1 MKRLIPLIALLPFS
15 QMSFA
20 EGPYPVDPASVRK
33 EGVPVGKVTQA
44 KFSGSKI
51 YPGTERDYWVYVP
64 AQYDGS
70 KPACLMVFQ
79 DGGGYVSEKGSS
91 KVPIVFDNLIAA
103 GEMPVTIA
111 VFVNPGVVPATKPDA
126 QPRFNRSYEYDGFSA
141 DYGNFLVDEFLPV
154 ALKDLNVSTNPDHRG
169 VCGASSGA
177 IAAFNA
183 AWFRPDQFRRVYSMI
198 GTFVGLRGGDEIVTL
213 LRKTEPKPLRIFLQD
228 GSEDNNIYCGDWWMA
243 NQAMERAFT
252 FAGYEVNHVWGE
264 GKHSGQHG
272 GAIMADAMRW
282 LWKDFPKPVTTHF
295 DACKGR
301 AKDMLVDGKDW
312 ELVSEGHG
320 FTEGPVAS
328 ADGTVYFSDIPN
340 SKIHVVAPDGKVSV
354 WMENTNKTN
363 GLAFGPDGRLYGCR
377 AGAGEIVS
385 WDVTTKEEKIHAKG
399 IKANDLVVMNDG
411 VIYATEPATKSVWI
425 IRPGEEKV
433 LGSNEFTGVN
443 GIEAVPDQGRFDV
456 TDPGNRFV
464 WSIMRQ
470 PDGSLANAQP
480 YHHLHLPPGN
490 LDNRSRA
497 DGTAMTKDGWL
508 LVATSMGVQVLDQP
522 GRVNLI
528 IPSPVGA
535 RFPSNLCFAGPERKT
550 LFATAGDKVFKRET
564 QLTGINAWDAPA
576 AAPKPG
582 L

>member
-1 MKRLIPLIALLPFS
+1 MKLIALFALLPFATLL
-15 QMSFA
+15 A

-44 KFSGSKI
+44 KFSDSKVF
-51 YPGTERDYWVYVP
+51 PGTERDYWVYVP
-64 AQYDGS
+64 SQYDGS

-79 DGGGYVSEKGSS
+79 DGGGYTGEKGSF
-91 KVPIVFDNLIAA
+91 KVPIVFDNLIAS

-111 VFVNPGVVPATKPDA
+111 VFINPGVVPATKPDA
-126 QPRFNRSYEYDGFSA
+126 QPRFNRSYEYDAFTA
-141 DYGNFLVDEFLPV
+141 DYSSFLIDEMLPV
-154 ALKDLNVSTNPDHRG
+154 ALKDLKVSTDPNDRG
-169 VCGASSGA
+169 ICGSSSGA
-177 IAAFNA
+177 IAAFNV
-183 AWFRPDQFRRVYSMI
+183 AWFRPDSFRRVYSTI
-198 GTFVGLRGGDEIVTL
+198 GTYVGLRGGDEIVTL
-213 LRKTEPKPLRIFLQD
+213 LRKTEPKPLRVFLQD
-228 GSEDNNIYCGDWWMA
+228 GSDDNNIYCGDWWMA

-272 GAIMADAMRW
+272 GAILPDAMRW
-282 LWKDFPKPVTTHF
+282 LWKEYPKPVTTHF

-301 AKDMLVDGKDW
+301 TKDMLVDGKGW

-340 SKIHVVAPDGKVSV
+340 SKIHVVATDGKTSV
-354 WMENTNKTN
+354 FLENTNKTN

-377 AGAGEIVS
+377 AGSGEIVS
-385 WDVTTKEEKIHAKG
+385 WDVKTKEEKIHAKG
-399 IKANDLVVMNDG
+399 IKANDLVVTNDG
-411 VIYATEPATKSVWI
+411 VIYATEPPTKSVWI
-425 IRPGEEKV
+425 IRPGQDKV
-433 LGSNEFTGVN
+433 LGSDQFSGVN

-456 TDPGNRFV
+456 TDPGGRFV
-464 WSIMRQ
+464 WSAMRQ
-470 PDGSLANAQP
+470 PDGSLANVEP
-480 YHHLHLPPGN
+480 YHHLHLPPGDT
-490 LDNRSRA
+490 DNRSRA

-508 LVATSMGVQVLDQP
+508 LVATSMGVQVCDQP

-528 IPSPVGA
+528 IPMPVGA

-564 QLTGINAWDAPA
+564 KLTGINAWDAPA